1 MIKRICKCG
10 CGNQFQ
16 PPVSR
21 PGQEYIFG
29 HKPAS
34 ARKKQPITEVQS
46 VRRTLDYKIAAKTA
60 KLELG
65 QVTARID
72 DLDDE
77 IEVLQKTLHA
87 REAEKEA
94 LTETH
99 LLLRASL
106 ATLETL
112 SDEKDIQQG
121 IRESREILREAEV

>member
-1 MIKRICKCG
+1 M
-10 CGNQFQ
+10 
-16 PPVSR
+16 
-21 PGQEYIFG
+21 
-29 HKPAS
+29 
-34 ARKKQPITEVQS
+34 
-46 VRRTLDYKIAAKTA
+46 
-60 KLELG
+60 
-65 QVTARID
+65 
-72 DLDDE
+72 DDE